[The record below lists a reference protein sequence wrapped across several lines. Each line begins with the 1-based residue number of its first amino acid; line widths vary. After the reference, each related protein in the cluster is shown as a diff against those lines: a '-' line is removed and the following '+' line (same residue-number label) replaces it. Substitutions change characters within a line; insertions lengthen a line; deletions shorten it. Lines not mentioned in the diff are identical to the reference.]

1 MLKDAGYKETDKELE
16 RIEKT
21 LKKEYKKAADEVQVK
36 LNKYMQTFVEQDRI
50 NFNKVLSGQMT
61 DREYK
66 EWRMRHIAIGERWN
80 TLRDKL
86 AEDYTKADK
95 TTRMITDGYM
105 ANIYAINFNYTTY
118 QIEHDAGID
127 TAFTLYNRNAVNR
140 LVKDN
145 PELLPKPSAKTLAK
159 IKSGELQRYNQ
170 RALQSALIQSILQ
183 GESIDKMAKR
193 IAKDV
198 GEKNYNSAV
207 RNARTMVT
215 GAQNGAR
222 LDAMHRAE
230 EYGVKGKKQWLAV
243 HDGRTRDSHRMLDY
257 DIVPIDEEFK
267 NGLMYPAEP
276 SGDPAE
282 VYNCRCAMRELV
294 EGLEPQ
300 ARKYMNKEVEG
311 QSYEEWKQG
320 HATEKPK
327 NVVSINPKD
336 KRSLIDAYE
345 YHRTANN
352 LTSVSAKD
360 LPNDFISID
369 YSNMQERSA
378 EAFTKTISDLSKE
391 YDTPLTKIR
400 VMDKNEALL
409 HRGSFAYTY
418 HEYSV
423 DTATMVIN
431 PVKCGNYERY
441 IDTIK
446 DLSKSGYAVD
456 IKEGLSDRYVATH
469 EFAHTLF
476 DTGSNISNK
485 TNFVNA
491 DYAKLKKSRESL
503 NEIYNK
509 YTDEL
514 GKITAEKKKAE
525 MAYIMGDAKAG
536 EKAREL
542 TKAINKVKISDYS
555 LTNADEFMAEAF
567 TQAKLSDKKNK
578 YVDMVMELIDGNYRR
593 R

>member
-1 MLKDAGYKETDKELE
+1 MVTDAAYLETDKELK
-16 RIEKT
+16 RIERE
-21 LKKEYKKAADEVQVK
+21 LKREYRKAADEVQK
-36 LNKYMQTFVEQDRI
+36 RLEDYTSKFKAKDEALLK
-50 NFNKVLSGQMT
+50 KVNDGLMSEADYKKWRANQIATG
-61 DREYK
+61 K
-66 EWRMRHIAIGERWN
+66 EWAQLRDNLAQDYVNADKIARDAIGEH
-80 TLRDKL
+80 LP
-86 AEDYTKADK
+86 
-95 TTRMITDGYM
+95 
-105 ANIYAINFNYTTY
+105 NIYANNFNFATY
-118 QIEHDAGID
+118 EIEKDAKIN
-127 TAFTLYNRNAVNR
+127 TNFKLYNKDTVNR
-140 LVKDN
+140 LVREH
-145 PELLPKPSAKTLAK
+145 PQLLPKPGATLREK
-159 IKSGELQRYNQ
+159 IKSGQAKKYNEK
-170 RALQSALIQSILQ
+170 ALQSSLIQAIMQ
-183 GESIDKMAKR
+183 GDSIDDFAHR
-193 IAKDV
+193 ISRDV
-198 GEKNYNSAV
+198 GEQNYKTAV

-215 GAQNGAR
+215 GAQNAGR
-222 LDAMHRAE
+222 FDAMKRAE
-230 EYGVKGKKQWLAV
+230 DLGVKQHKEWLSV
-243 HDGRTRDSHRMLDY
+243 HDGRTRDSHRELDY
-257 DIVPIDEEFK
+257 EAQPLDKPFS
-267 NGLMYPAEP
+267 NGLMKPGDP
-276 SGDPAE
+276 SGAPSE
-282 VYNCRCAMRELV
+282 VYNCRCAMRSVV

-300 ARKYMNKEVEG
+300 ARKYRDDSVEG
-311 QSYEEWKQG
+311 MSYEEWKRG

-327 NVVSINPKD
+327 NVVSINPKS
-336 KRSLIDAYE
+336 KQSLIDAYE

-360 LPNDFISID
+360 LPDDFISID

-441 IDTIK
+441 IDKIK
-446 DLSKSGYAVD
+446 DLSKSGYAVG
-456 IKEGLSDRYVATH
+456 IKEELADRYVATH
-469 EFAHTLF
+469 EFAHTLL

-491 DYAKLKKSRESL
+491 DYVKLKKSREAL
-503 NEIYNK
+503 NEIFNK

-525 MAYIMGDAKAG
+525 MAYIMGDAKAA

-542 TKAINKVKISDYS
+542 IKDIDKVKISEYS

-578 YVDMVMELIDGNYRR
+578 YVDMVMELIDSNYRR